1 MTQEGVDA
9 IISKIV
15 NDAGPRD
22 LLTSIAVAE
31 IGPDISDE
39 TVRDLMTAGERINT

>member
-1 MTQEGVDA
+1 VA
-9 IISKIV
+9 KIV
-15 NDAGPRD
+15 TDAGPRD

-39 TVRDLMTAGERINT
+39 TVRDLMTAHDELTPICDICHL